1 MKLLAY
7 LLLFVTA
14 TNCGGTQQQPTEVEN
29 PKTTAAPQEVQ
40 DDVLIGSI
48 DRNNLQQPPHAAWFD
63 PMYQSYKPNEVA
75 LKTIQNN
82 INDHTIRM
90 YMGTWC
96 ADSQLEVPKFYKLLD
111 LSDFNMDDLEVIA
124 VREDKT
130 LPNDRQKED
139 DVQYVPT
146 IIFFKDG
153 EEVGRFVEYAQ
164 DELENDIAKI
174 VSGQEYK
181 HSYDY

>member
-1 MKLLAY
+1 
-7 LLLFVTA
+7 
-14 TNCGGTQQQPTEVEN
+14 
-29 PKTTAAPQEVQ
+29 
-40 DDVLIGSI
+40 
-48 DRNNLQQPPHAAWFD
+48 
-63 PMYQSYKPNEVA
+63 
-75 LKTIQNN
+75 
-82 INDHTIRM
+82 M

-111 LSDFNMDDLEVIA
+111 LSDFDMNDLEVIA

-130 LPNDRQKED
+130 LPDDGQKEY

-164 DELENDIAKI
+164 DELEEDIAKI